1 MTIVF
6 LVLRLG
12 PLDPAEVILGDYG
25 TEEALRNLRET
36 MGLDKPVY
44 VQYLTFL
51 NDLIH
56 GSFGRSYLN
65 KQPVLS
71 QLLAV
76 LPYTL
81 ELVFAAVLAGILF
94 GVPPGIISAIK
105 CNTIF
110 DQIFRGVTLVGI
122 SVPIF
127 VVGIVFIVLFSLQL
141 GLLPAIGGG
150 DPGNLKSHIIHL
162 ILPALSCGVTLMASV
177 GRLTRAALLDVL
189 NKDYIVTARS
199 KGLMESIVIG
209 KHAMKNAVLS
219 LITFLGI
226 YVNMLLGS
234 AVLTEVVFTRPG
246 VGRLIV
252 EGVKSSDFP
261 IVQTCLM
268 FYVGVVVIVN
278 LLVDI
283 SYSVIDPRIVYR

>member
-1 MTIVF
+1 
-6 LVLRLG
+6 
-12 PLDPAEVILGDYG
+12 
-25 TEEALRNLRET
+25 
-36 MGLDKPVY
+36 
-44 VQYLTFL
+44 
-51 NDLIH
+51 
-56 GSFGRSYLN
+56 
-65 KQPVLS
+65 
-71 QLLAV
+71 
-76 LPYTL
+76 
-81 ELVFAAVLAGILF
+81 
-94 GVPPGIISAIK
+94 
-105 CNTIF
+105 
-110 DQIFRGVTLVGI
+110 
-122 SVPIF
+122 
-127 VVGIVFIVLFSLQL
+127 
-141 GLLPAIGGG
+141 
-150 DPGNLKSHIIHL
+150 
-162 ILPALSCGVTLMASV
+162 MASV
-177 GRLTRAALLDVL
+177 GRLTRAALLDIL

-234 AVLTEVVFTRPG
+234 AVLTEVIFTRPG

-252 EGVKSSDFP
+252 EGLKSSDFP